1 MRKDHINFNATEKL
15 TRFLSMVLNDTM
27 YPLSSSMTGKEKIRL
42 SFRPKA
48 YADPIF

>member
-1 MRKDHINFNATEKL
+1 MRKDHINFNATEEL
-15 TRFLSMVLNDTM
+15 TLFLAMVLNDTR
-27 YPLSSSMTGKEKIRL
+27 YPLSSSMTDKEEIRL